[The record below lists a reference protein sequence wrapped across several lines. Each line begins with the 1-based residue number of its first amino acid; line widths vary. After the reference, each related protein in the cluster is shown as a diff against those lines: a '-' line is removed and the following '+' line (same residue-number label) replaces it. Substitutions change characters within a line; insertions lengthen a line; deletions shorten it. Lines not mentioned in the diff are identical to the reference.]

1 MTRTYRTTVRGRFN
15 DLGDAQRRELRA
27 VQNAHDMFSA
37 RFTSEGTFLYTP
49 ELVTYQHRFEI
60 IVEEESPE
68 DAEVLAHLRA
78 EELVKA
84 DLERRGLCGTVVDIS
99 SVCVEDVK
107 LRRGV
112 SR

>member
-1 MTRTYRTTVRGRFN
+1 MITT
-15 DLGDAQRRELRA
+15 L
-27 VQNAHDMFSA
+27 FSA
-37 RFTSEGTFLYTP
+37 RFTPEGTFLYTS

-60 IVEEESPE
+60 VIEEESPE

-78 EELVKA
+78 DKLAKA
-84 DLERRGLCGTVVDIS
+84 DLDKRGLRGRLVDIS
-99 SVCVEDVK
+99 SVCVEDIK

>member
-1 MTRTYRTTVRGRFN
+1 MIRTYRTTVRGRFA
-15 DLGDAQRRELRA
+15 DLDDAQRTALRA
-27 VQNAHDMFSA
+27 TQDDHDMFSA
-37 RFTSEGTFLYTP
+37 RFTPEGTFLYTS

-60 IVEEESPE
+60 VIEEESPE

-78 EELVKA
+78 DELAKA
-84 DLERRGLCGTVVDIS
+84 DLDKRGLRGRLVDIS
-99 SVCVEDVK
+99 SVCVEDIK

>member
-1 MTRTYRTTVRGRFN
+1 MNRTYRTTVRGRFA
-15 DLGDAQRRELRA
+15 DLDDTRRATLRA
-27 VQNAHDMFSA
+27 AHEDHDMFSA

-60 IVEEESPE
+60 VIEEESPE
-68 DAEVLAHLRA
+68 DAEVLAHMRA
-78 EELVKA
+78 EELAKA
-84 DLERRGLCGTVVDIS
+84 DLDKRGLSGRTVGVS

-112 SR
+112 RR